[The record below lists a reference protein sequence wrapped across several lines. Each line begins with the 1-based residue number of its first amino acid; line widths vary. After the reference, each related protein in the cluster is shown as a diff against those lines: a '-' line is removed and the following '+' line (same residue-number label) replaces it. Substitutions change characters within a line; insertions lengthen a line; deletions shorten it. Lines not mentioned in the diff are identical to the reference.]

1 MVVNLRYSYSNIST
15 FAQCP
20 YRWKL
25 QYIDKMKTIPDTNA
39 ENPLWCGLALHK
51 GIEMWDVQDGIDEY
65 KSHYN
70 IITDENI
77 NWMIQLEYQ
86 LQKVLQ
92 LLPEGGEH
100 EIEIKLPNFMVLWI
114 MYVAMLCTILSLL
127 IT

>member
-1 MVVNLRYSYSNIST
+1 MRYSYSNIST

-20 YRWKL
+20 RKW
-25 QYIDKMKTIPDTNA
+25 QYNYVDHIKTIPDTDAGNA
-39 ENPLWCGLALHK
+39 LWLGLGLHK
-51 GIEMWDVQDGIDEY
+51 GIEMWDVQAGLDEY
-65 KSHYN
+65 KFHYN

-100 EIEIKLPNFMVLWI
+100 EI
-114 MYVAMLCTILSLL
+114 
-127 IT
+127 